1 VPRPRYNLG
10 SSGLFTDSEADK
22 IALLF
27 VYFPIIRTEIYNF
40 VRLWNNH
47 RIWYQKNRPSLPTGK
62 PSVLYFTPPAGVHD
76 YQLNPDHT
84 LLTDLEPEVSAWGNS
99 ILQLLVNYVLSFYN

>member
-1 VPRPRYNLG
+1 M
-10 SSGLFTDSEADK
+10 SGLFADSEADK

-47 RIWYQKNRPSLPTGK
+47 RIRYQKNRPSLPTGK
-62 PSVLYFTPPAGVHD
+62 PSVLYFTPPAGVQD
-76 YQLNPDHT
+76 FQYSPNHT
-84 LLTDLEPEVSAWGNS
+84 LLGELQNEVTARGDTSF
-99 ILQLLVNYVLSFYN
+99 IFLLNPVLLFCS

>member
-1 VPRPRYNLG
+1 MG
-10 SSGLFTDSEADK
+10 ASGLFTDSEADK

-47 RIWYQKNRPSLPTGK
+47 RIRYQKNRPSLPTGK
-62 PSVLYFTPPAGVHD
+62 PSVLYFTPPAGVQD
-76 YQLNPDHT
+76 FQYSPNRT
-84 LLTDLEPEVSAWGNS
+84 LLGELQNEVAAWGDTSFIFLLNS
-99 ILQLLVNYVLSFYN
+99 VLLF